1 LLATVGALLLVPAA
15 QAFAAGHMT
24 VTIIG
29 TGKGK
34 VVHFEEESPF
44 QGNPPIECSYESPG
58 PATGICEAELGVF
71 EEGEEVY
78 EGLFVKEVAAAGSEF
93 AGWELEGEAGFGS
106 CSGQQCNILG
116 EGGTISSVHITGYFN
131 CTEAGEE
138 EELCGG
144 PSGPTNLRTLTV
156 KKAGPANSVGTVKS
170 KPKGVNCASA
180 CSEATAS
187 YYKNTNV
194 TLEAKPATGSSF
206 TGWSGGGCSGT
217 GTCVV
222 PMTEA
227 QEVTATF
234 APVGAGSKEILNP
247 VPLTLT
253 KGASTGKGTVK
264 ATGLACEAE
273 CNSTVVNY
281 SSGGGP
287 KAKPATIVTLTATT
301 APGSTFT
308 GWEGSGCSGTGTC
321 IVTMSEAKSVTATFT
336 ALPKNTLTVKKAG
349 PANSA
354 GTVKSKPKAINCASA
369 CSEATASL
377 SSDTTVTLEAKPAT
391 GSSFTGWSGGG
402 CSGTG
407 TCVVAMTEAQEVTAT
422 FAPVGLGG
430 KEILNPVSLT
440 LAKAGSGYGTVK
452 ATGLACEVL
461 CTSTKVSY
469 SSGGGPKAKP
479 ATIVTLEAV
488 SAPGSQTV
496 VWTGCESEPEGKCV
510 VTMSAAKEVTA
521 TFNELE

>member
-1 LLATVGALLLVPAA
+1 
-15 QAFAAGHMT
+15 MT
-24 VTIIG
+24 VLAEG
-29 TGKGK
+29 TGSGEISS
-34 VVHFEEESPF
+34 VGGIPEFGGIFEGS
-44 QGNPPIECSYESPG
+44 PPIECNYASPG
-58 PATGICEAELGVF
+58 PATGVCEDEATTAFGLEGVGVHAVAAPGSKFVKWSSCGGFPVEAECRSFV
-71 EEGEEVY
+71 EEGTNTEWVDIAV
-78 EGLFVKEVAAAGSEF
+78 FCP
-93 AGWELEGEAGFGS
+93 EGEPT
-106 CSGQQCNILG
+106 CN
-116 EGGTISSVHITGYFN
+116 
-131 CTEAGEE
+131 EA
-138 EELCGG
+138 
-144 PSGPTNLRTLTV
+144 PKGPTNLRTLTV
-156 KKAGPANSVGTVKS
+156 KKAGPANSAGTVKS

-187 YYKNTNV
+187 YYKNTSV
-194 TLEAKPATGSSF
+194 TLEGKPATGSSF

-222 PMTEA
+222 AMTEA

-234 APVGAGSKEILNP
+234 APVEAGTKEILNP

-253 KGASTGKGTVK
+253 KGESTGKGTVK

-273 CNSTVVNY
+273 CTSTVVNY

-287 KAKPATIVTLTATT
+287 KLKPATIVTLTATT

-354 GTVKSKPKAINCASA
+354 GTVKSKPKAISCGAA

-407 TCVVAMTEAQEVTAT
+407 TCVVKMETAQEVTAT
-422 FAPVGLGG
+422 FAPVEAGS

-461 CTSTKVSY
+461 CTSTVVSY
-469 SSGGGPKAKP
+469 SSGGGPKSKP
-479 ATIVTLEAV
+479 AAIVTLEAT
-488 SAPGSQTV
+488 SAAGSQKV
-496 VWTGCESEPEGKCV
+496 AWTGCESEPEGKCV